1 MEGGTV
7 RESLSFSAGAAVSAA
22 VLANTA
28 FSVST
33 FFHSILLPL
42 SIIPLFIIYKC
53 GIIGT
58 SHATAHAAVFPLLF
72 LCGALCFSTSALTG
86 TTQAAN
92 QSSIGVFADKCYEAI
107 STSIDS
113 MPFEKDNTRGLIK
126 ALVAGDRSGLSPEIR
141 QAFRDAG
148 ASHLLAL
155 SGLHLGII
163 YILISK
169 LLSFSGNFPSSRK
182 FRSLATIILCGL
194 YTLATGASPSLKRA
208 FLFITLRETG
218 LIIGRDT
225 NPLGILNAALII
237 HIAISPEEI
246 TSPGFQLSYLA
257 VLGIITIA
265 PRLQDIWQSEDYLAS
280 KIWQLAS
287 VSLASQIFTAPVA
300 WLHFGTFP
308 VYFLITNILAIPLT
322 GILMPSAVIAALLHS
337 AGICPQF
344 LLNAVDLLSSLLTG
358 ILSTISSLPSA
369 AI

>member
-1 MEGGTV
+1 MEEGTV
-7 RESLSFSAGAAVSAA
+7 RESLSFSAGAAVSAII
-22 VLANTA
+22 LANPVLL
-28 FSVST
+28 VSPFYHYT
-33 FFHSILLPL
+33 LLPL
-42 SIIPLFIIYKC
+42 CIIPIIIIYKC
-53 GIIGT
+53 GIVGT
-58 SHATAHAAVFPLLF
+58 SRITARAAVFLLLF
-72 LCGALCFSTSALTG
+72 LCGAFCFSTSALTG
-86 TTQAAN
+86 ATTSIH
-92 QSSIGVFADKCYEAI
+92 QSSEGGLTEKCYEAI
-107 STSIDS
+107 TSTIDS
-113 MPFEKDNTRGLIK
+113 MPFAKNDTKALIK
-126 ALVAGDRSGLSPEIR
+126 ALVAGDRSGLSSEIR

-163 YILISK
+163 YIMISK
-169 LLSFSGNFPSSRK
+169 LLSFIGNFPSSRK
-182 FRSLATIILCGL
+182 LRSVATILLCGL

-218 LIIGRDT
+218 FMLGREPQ
-225 NPLGILNAALII
+225 PLSILNAALII

-265 PRLQDIWQSEDYLAS
+265 PRLQAIWKSEDYLAS

-287 VSLASQIFTAPVA
+287 VSVASQIFTAPVA
-300 WLHFGTFP
+300 WLHFQTFP
-308 VYFLITNILAIPLT
+308 LYFLITNILAIPIT

-344 LLNAVDLLSSLLTG
+344 LLQAIDFLSSLLTG
-358 ILSTISSLPSA
+358 ILTTISSLPSA